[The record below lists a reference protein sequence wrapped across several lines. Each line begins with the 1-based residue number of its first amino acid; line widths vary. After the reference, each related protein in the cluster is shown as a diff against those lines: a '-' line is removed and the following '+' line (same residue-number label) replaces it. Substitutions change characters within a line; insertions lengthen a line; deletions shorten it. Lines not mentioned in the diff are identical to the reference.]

1 MIPVLLIPVLLFPQF
16 DPVIVQLGPL
26 SIRWYALAYITALVI
41 GWRLVRRFAALSPA
55 VATPLQVDDFLT
67 WATLGVV
74 LGGRLG
80 YVLFYQP
87 STYLAHPGMIL
98 AVWEGGMSFHGGM
111 LGVAIAIIVF
121 CRRNAIAILGFAD
134 RIAIV
139 APIGLGLGRV
149 ANFINGELW
158 GRPAPLWWP
167 GAMVFPYATPAA
179 QPSSEAYEMLRQTA
193 CAQLIPAQCVPR
205 YPSQL
210 YEALLEGVLLFA
222 IMFVLSRR
230 EALRARFGLL
240 TGLFL
245 CGYAVARIIGE
256 YFREPDAFLG
266 FLRFGTTMGQLLS
279 VPMLVAGLWL
289 IARARPHA
297 VVMTNPAKQSP

>member
-1 MIPVLLIPVLLFPQF
+1 MIPVLLFPQF

-26 SIRWYALAYITALVI
+26 SIRWYALAYITGLVI
-41 GWRLVRRFAALSPA
+41 GWRLVRRFVRLAPV

-87 STYLAHPGMIL
+87 SVYLAHPAMIL

-111 LGVAIAIIVF
+111 LGVAVAIIVF
-121 CRRNAIAILGFAD
+121 CRRNAIPLFGFAD

-139 APIGLGLGRV
+139 APIGLGLGRC

-158 GRPAPLWWP
+158 GRPAPDWLPW
-167 GAMVFPYATPAA
+167 AMIFPRAG
-179 QPSSEAYEMLRQTA
+179 M
-193 CAQLIPAQCVPR
+193 VPR
-205 YPSQL
+205 HPSQL
-210 YEALLEGVLLFA
+210 YEALMEGVLLFA
-222 IMFVLSRR
+222 VMFVVSRR
-230 EALRARFGLL
+230 ESVRVRFGML
-240 TGLFL
+240 TGIFL
-245 CGYAVARIIGE
+245 CGYAVARITAE

-266 FLRFGTTMGQLLS
+266 FLAFGATMGQILS
-279 VPMLVAGLWL
+279 IPMLLAGIWL
-289 IARARPHA
+289 IVRARANER
-297 VVMTNPAKQSP
+297 VVR

>member
-1 MIPVLLIPVLLFPQF
+1 M
-16 DPVIVQLGPL
+16 
-26 SIRWYALAYITALVI
+26 I
-41 GWRLVRRFAALSPA
+41 GWRLVRRFVLLSPA

-87 STYLAHPGMIL
+87 GVYLAHPSMIL

-111 LGVAIAIIVF
+111 LGVAIAIIIF
-121 CRRNAIAILGFAD
+121 CRRNAIPLLGFAD

-139 APIGLGLGRV
+139 APLGLGLGRL

-158 GRPAPLWWP
+158 GRPAPDWLPW
-167 GAMVFPYATPAA
+167 AMEFPRAPDC
-179 QPSSEAYEMLRQTA
+179 PSFPD
-193 CAQLIPAQCVPR
+193 ICVAR
-205 YPSQL
+205 HPSQI
-210 YEALLEGVLLFA
+210 YEALMEGLILLI
-222 IMFVLSRR
+222 IMLVLSRR
-230 EALRARFGLL
+230 QDLRGRFGLL
-240 TGLFL
+240 TGIFL

-266 FLRFGTTMGQLLS
+266 FLAFGTTMGQLLS
-279 VPMLVAGLWL
+279 VPMLLAGIWL
-289 IARARPHA
+289 IARARPFEPN
-297 VVMTNPAKQSP
+297 VR